1 MKNLNGNN
9 LKGVLNPLME
19 QNKVNVVKVKEEIE
33 DTFQTF
39 IRKLTQQKDDLF
51 TILDEIEKEKYI
63 CNKLKQ
69 ELNIES
75 NPLKFFI

>member
-1 MKNLNGNN
+1 MKNINGNN
-9 LKGVLNPLME
+9 KKGVLNPLME

-69 ELNIES
+69 ELKVKI
-75 NPLKFFI
+75 L

>member
-1 MKNLNGNN
+1 
-9 LKGVLNPLME
+9 ME

-69 ELNIES
+69 ELKVKI
-75 NPLKFFI
+75 L